1 MSPVRQEK
9 IEVEILGTRLLGNE
23 TSVNFAREI
32 LLMTSLP
39 SSTFCSLQYVVC
51 SLQSAV
57 CSLRSA
63 VCSLQSANV
72 RHRPA
77 NNPSSSSPNLLY
89 KLKITCC
96 GRWRRVIVPAN
107 FSLYALHIVIQE
119 IFGWESYHL
128 HHFMWKDKEYSLGE
142 NYDEER
148 IPEGNSHVHQRSY
161 MYYASPQ
168 ELLDERVYKL
178 YNVFSGEKRV
188 LEYEYDFGA
197 SWSLKIQFEGT
208 VAEDPAQNGEYPL
221 CVDGR
226 GANRK
231 EDCQDEDSD
240 GELLPSFKNKKFS
253 RQETQRNL
261 RKVFAGKW
269 PLKVDNT
276 TLEKCYTCA
285 WFKKRG
291 GCRAS
296 SCDGK
301 CCGVCLKSKF
311 IRESAVQ

>member
-1 MSPVRQEK
+1 MDSSNWCPK
-9 IEVEILGTRLLGNE
+9 ISETFRMEIHTPFDSTIRAKPTSQFCRDFPPCVCDHVTRNTKVDFSAVLKMA
-23 TSVNFAREI
+23 TSASTAV
-32 LLMTSLP
+32 P
-39 SSTFCSLQYVVC
+39 SSL
-51 SLQSAV
+51 
-57 CSLRSA
+57 
-63 VCSLQSANV
+63 
-72 RHRPA
+72 A

-96 GRWRRVIVPAN
+96 GRWRRVMVPAN

-128 HHFMWKDKEYSLGE
+128 HHFMSKDKEYSLGE

-161 MYYASPQ
+161 YASPQ

-178 YNVFSGEKRV
+178 YNVFSEEKRV

-197 SWSLKIQFEGT
+197 SWSHKIQFEGT